1 MSKSTAAGKD
11 EVKTEKTKIP
21 MEYRLLGNTGLKVS
35 VLSYG
40 SFGWLPKNIDNV
52 MAIMET
58 AIGHGINFFDCAEGY
73 SAGECEKA
81 VGEAI
86 KRKGWKRSDLVIST
100 KVFWGGAGPN
110 DVGLSRKHIIE
121 ATNASLKRLQL
132 DYVDL
137 LLCHRPDP
145 QTPIEETVRAMNYLI
160 DQGKAFYWGTSEW
173 SATQIESAIGIA
185 KDLKLIGPQFEQ
197 PEYNMFQREKLEK
210 EYLDLFKY
218 HKFGTTIWSP
228 LGSGAL
234 TGKYNKGIPK
244 GTLFDDPSYSFVPW
258 VKKIRAGGPAIEAFV
273 SQLNQLDA
281 VAKELGTTL
290 PVLALAW
297 CIRNPNVSTVISGS
311 HNPSQVD
318 DAVTALALVPKLTSE
333 VMSKIDK
340 ILDNKPTLPGF
351 FGR

>member
-1 MSKSTAAGKD
+1 MSAVLHKE
-11 EVKTEKTKIP
+11 EVKADTSKPKIA

-40 SFGWLPKNIDNV
+40 SFGWFTKDIDKV
-52 MAIMET
+52 MALMET
-58 AIGHGINFFDCAEGY
+58 AISHGVNFFDCAEGY
-73 SAGECEKA
+73 SGGECERA

-100 KVFWGGAGPN
+100 KIFWGGSGPN
-110 DVGLSRKHIIE
+110 DMGCSRKHIIE
-121 ATNASLKRLQL
+121 GTLASLKRLQM

-137 LLCHRPDP
+137 LFCHRPDP

-185 KDLKLIGPQFEQ
+185 KDLKLIPPQFEQ
-197 PEYNMFQREKLEK
+197 PEYNMFQREKIEK
-210 EYLDLFKY
+210 EFLDLFKF
-218 HKFGTTIWSP
+218 HKYGSTIWSP

-244 GTLFDDPSYSFVPW
+244 GSIFDDPSIAHVPW
-258 VKKIRAGGPAIEAFV
+258 VRKVRNGGPAFEAFV
-273 SQLNQLDA
+273 SQLNKIEG

-290 PVLALAW
+290 PLLALAW

-311 HNPSQVD
+311 HNPAQID
-318 DAVTALALVPKLTSE
+318 DAVTALTLVPKLTAE
-333 VMSKIDK
+333 VLAKIDA
-340 ILDNKPTLPGF
+340 ILENKPTLPGF